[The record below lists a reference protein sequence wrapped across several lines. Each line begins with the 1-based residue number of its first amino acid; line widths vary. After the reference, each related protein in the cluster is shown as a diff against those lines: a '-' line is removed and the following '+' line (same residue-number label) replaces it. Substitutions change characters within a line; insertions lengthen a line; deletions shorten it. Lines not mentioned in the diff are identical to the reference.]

1 TRRSSDLDLLLL
13 VGQLAHDTSLAGYD
27 TQRVLRKASKKRG
40 WSYAGSQGS
49 QTGQVLRPCSRA
61 SVIVFMY
68 TRSASGIRATQPQ
81 SRRWKSR
88 EPRCAQYGSPC
99 STISVPTVTGWSL
112 GLGVVTSLAD
122 GSVVEA
128 SVRGD

>member
-1 TRRSSDLDLLLL
+1 M
-13 VGQLAHDTSLAGYD
+13 V
-27 TQRVLRKASKKRG
+27 
-40 WSYAGSQGS
+40 YAGSQGS

-88 EPRCAQYGSPC
+88 ESRCAQYGSPC
-99 STISVPTVTGWSL
+99 STISVPTATGRSL
-112 GLGVVTSLAD
+112 VSGAI
-122 GSVVEA
+122 GSVSDRRSEEHTSELQSPDHLVCRLPHEKKN
-128 SVRGD
+128 DI